1 MNTALWI
8 ISGVL
13 ALLFVMAGLMKIS
26 QPREKLAAS
35 GMAWAE
41 DFSLG
46 SVRAIGAVE
55 VLGALGLVLPARAR
69 HRAGPDGLGRPRA
82 RGDHAGRRRGAPAS
96 EGGEGAPGQ
105 CGADPSGRRCG
116 LGPLR
121 PLRLLRLTPPR
132 RNLADKGIE
141 MIDRRNV
148 LRGTGAAA
156 LGALAIT
163 AVTSGTDLAAA
174 ATGDRELL
182 GDPASTPQAESLWPA
197 DLTRTE
203 RKHLEVFDELD
214 FAVYSGQQ
222 WDRIGESHAQ
232 NIRVHWPDGHY
243 TDGIDRH
250 IADMKGQ
257 FVWAPDTR
265 ITEHPIR
272 IAKENL
278 TSVTGVMQGTFTRPM
293 PDGKGGFIQPT
304 GKKFSI
310 NMATVG
316 IWNKRAVMEEEFL
329 FWDNLTFRQQIGL
342 A

>member
-1 MNTALWI
+1 
-8 ISGVL
+8 
-13 ALLFVMAGLMKIS
+13 
-26 QPREKLAAS
+26 
-35 GMAWAE
+35 
-41 DFSLG
+41 
-46 SVRAIGAVE
+46 
-55 VLGALGLVLPARAR
+55 
-69 HRAGPDGLGRPRA
+69 
-82 RGDHAGRRRGAPAS
+82 
-96 EGGEGAPGQ
+96 
-105 CGADPSGRRCG
+105 
-116 LGPLR
+116 
-121 PLRLLRLTPPR
+121 
-132 RNLADKGIE
+132 

-197 DLTRTE
+197 NLTRTE

-214 FAVYSGQQ
+214 FDVYSGQQ
-222 WDRIGESHAQ
+222 WDRIGESHTQ

-272 IAKENL
+272 IAKDNL

-329 FWDNLTFRQQIGL
+329 FWDNLTFYQQIGL

>member
-1 MNTALWI
+1 
-8 ISGVL
+8 
-13 ALLFVMAGLMKIS
+13 
-26 QPREKLAAS
+26 
-35 GMAWAE
+35 
-41 DFSLG
+41 
-46 SVRAIGAVE
+46 
-55 VLGALGLVLPARAR
+55 
-69 HRAGPDGLGRPRA
+69 
-82 RGDHAGRRRGAPAS
+82 
-96 EGGEGAPGQ
+96 
-105 CGADPSGRRCG
+105 
-116 LGPLR
+116 
-121 PLRLLRLTPPR
+121 
-132 RNLADKGIE
+132 